1 MVANPM
7 DVRYFPMVTP
17 LLLGGAKSRTIA
29 RAVGPKA
36 AKIKAWKILI
46 G

>member
-1 MVANPM
+1 MVATPK

-17 LLLGGAKSRTIA
+17 LLLGGAKSCAIA
-29 RAVGPKA
+29 RAVGAKA
-36 AKIKAWKILI
+36 ARIKAWKILV